1 MATIQLPT
9 EFKEFLRSFND
20 HDVEYLLI
28 GGYAVGYHGYPRAT
42 AAIDVWVACKKSN
55 ADRIVEAL
63 KTFGFDVPELTPA
76 LFLEE
81 HRIVRMGIAP
91 LRIEISMSIDGVEFE
106 ACYRER
112 IVDTIEGLE
121 ISIISLEQLKQN
133 KRASG
138 RLKDLADLDYLD

>member
-1 MATIQLPT
+1 MIQLPT

-20 HDVEYLLI
+20 HDVDYLLI

-42 AAIDVWVACKKSN
+42 ANIDVWVACNESN

-81 HRIVRMGIAP
+81 HRIVRMGRAP
-91 LRIEISMSIDGVEFE
+91 LRIEISIDGVEFE

-112 IVDTIEGLE
+112 MVDTIEGIE
-121 ISIISLEQLKQN
+121 ISIISLEHLKQN
-133 KRASG
+133 KRARG

>member
-1 MATIQLPT
+1 MIQLPT
-9 EFKEFLRSFND
+9 EFKEFLRSFID

-42 AAIDVWVACKKSN
+42 ADITVWVACNRSN

-63 KTFGFDVPELTPA
+63 KAFGFDVPELTPA
-76 LFLEE
+76 LFLKEQ
-81 HRIVRMGIAP
+81 RVVRMGIAP

-112 IVDTIEGLE
+112 IVDMIEGLK
-121 ISIISLEQLKQN
+121 ISIINLKHLKQN

>member
-1 MATIQLPT
+1 MIQLPT

-42 AAIDVWVACKKSN
+42 ADIDVWVACNQSN

-81 HRIVRMGIAP
+81 HHIVRMGRAP
-91 LRIEISMSIDGVEFE
+91 LRIKISMSIDGVEFE

-121 ISIISLEQLKQN
+121 ISIINLEHLKQN

>member
-1 MATIQLPT
+1 MIQLPT

-42 AAIDVWVACKKSN
+42 ADIDVWVACKESN

-81 HRIVRMGIAP
+81 HRIVRMGRAP

-121 ISIISLEQLKQN
+121 ISIISLEHLKQN

>member
-1 MATIQLPT
+1 MIQLPT

-42 AAIDVWVACKKSN
+42 ADIAVWVACNRSN

-63 KTFGFDVPELTPA
+63 KAFGFDVPELTPA

-81 HRIVRMGIAP
+81 HRIVRMGRAP
-91 LRIEISMSIDGVEFE
+91 LRIEISMSIDGVAFE
-106 ACYRER
+106 ACNRER

-121 ISIISLEQLKQN
+121 ISIINLEHLKQN

>member
-1 MATIQLPT
+1 MIQLPT

-42 AAIDVWVACKKSN
+42 ADIDVWVASNRSN

-63 KTFGFDVPELTPA
+63 KAFGFDVPELTPA

-81 HRIVRMGIAP
+81 HRIVRMGRAP

-121 ISIISLEQLKQN
+121 ISIINLEHLKQN

>member
-1 MATIQLPT
+1 MAMIQLPT

-20 HDVEYLLI
+20 HDVDYLLI
-28 GGYAVGYHGYPRAT
+28 EGYAVGYHGYPRAT
-42 AAIDVWVACKKSN
+42 ADIDVWVACKESN

-81 HRIVRMGIAP
+81 QRVVRMGIAP

-106 ACYRER
+106 ACYQER
-112 IVDTIEGLE
+112 IVDTIESLE
-121 ISIISLEQLKQN
+121 VSIINLKHLKQN

>member
-1 MATIQLPT
+1 MIQLPT
-9 EFKEFLRSFND
+9 EFKEFLRSFID

-28 GGYAVGYHGYPRAT
+28 RGYAVGYHGYPRAT
-42 AAIDVWVACKKSN
+42 ADIDVWVACKESN

-81 HRIVRMGIAP
+81 HRIVRMGRAP
-91 LRIEISMSIDGVEFE
+91 LRIEISMSVDGVEFE

-121 ISIISLEQLKQN
+121 ISIISLEHLKQN

-138 RLKDLADLDYLD
+138 RLKDLADLDYRD

>member
-1 MATIQLPT
+1 MIQLPT
-9 EFKEFLRSFND
+9 EFKEFLRSFID

-42 AAIDVWVACKKSN
+42 ADIDVWVACNQSN
-55 ADRIVEAL
+55 TDRIVEAL

-81 HRIVRMGIAP
+81 HRIVRMGRAP

-112 IVDTIEGLE
+112 IVDTIEDLE
-121 ISIISLEQLKQN
+121 ISIINLEHLKQN

>member
-1 MATIQLPT
+1 MIQLPT

-42 AAIDVWVACKKSN
+42 ADIDVWVACNESN

-81 HRIVRMGIAP
+81 HRIVRMGRAP
-91 LRIEISMSIDGVEFE
+91 LRIEISMSIDGVKFE

-121 ISIISLEQLKQN
+121 ISIINLEHLKQN

>member
-1 MATIQLPT
+1 MIQLPT

-42 AAIDVWVACKKSN
+42 ADIDVWVACKESN

-81 HRIVRMGIAP
+81 HRIVRMGRAP
-91 LRIEISMSIDGVEFE
+91 LRIEISMSVDGVEFE

-121 ISIISLEQLKQN
+121 ISIISLEHLKQN

>member
-1 MATIQLPT
+1 MIQLPT

-42 AAIDVWVACKKSN
+42 ADIDVWVACKESN

-81 HRIVRMGIAP
+81 HRIVRMGRAP

-112 IVDTIEGLE
+112 IVDTIEGIE
-121 ISIISLEQLKQN
+121 ISFISLEHLKKN

-138 RLKDLADLDYLD
+138 RLKDLSDLDYLE

>member
-1 MATIQLPT
+1 MIQLPT

-42 AAIDVWVACKKSN
+42 ADIDVWVACNQSN

-81 HRIVRMGIAP
+81 HRIVRMGRAP
-91 LRIEISMSIDGVEFE
+91 LRIKISMSIDGVEFE

-121 ISIISLEQLKQN
+121 ISIINLEHLKQN

>member
-1 MATIQLPT
+1 MIQLPT
-9 EFKEFLRSFND
+9 EFKEFLRSFID

-42 AAIDVWVACKKSN
+42 ADIDVWVACKESN

-81 HRIVRMGIAP
+81 HRIVRMGRAP

-121 ISIISLEQLKQN
+121 ISIINLEHLKQN

>member
-1 MATIQLPT
+1 MIQLPT

-20 HDVEYLLI
+20 HNVEYLLI

-42 AAIDVWVACKKSN
+42 ADIDVWVACNQSN
-55 ADRIVEAL
+55 ADRIVETL
-63 KTFGFDVPELTPA
+63 KAFGFDVPELTPA

-81 HRIVRMGIAP
+81 HRIVRMGRAP

-121 ISIISLEQLKQN
+121 ISIINLEHLKQN

>member
-1 MATIQLPT
+1 MIQLPT

-42 AAIDVWVACKKSN
+42 ADIDVWVACKESN

-81 HRIVRMGIAP
+81 HRIVRMGRAP

-121 ISIISLEQLKQN
+121 VSIISLEHLKQN

>member
-1 MATIQLPT
+1 MIQLPT

-42 AAIDVWVACKKSN
+42 ADIDVWVACKESN

-81 HRIVRMGIAP
+81 HRIVRMGRAP
-91 LRIEISMSIDGVEFE
+91 LRIEIMMSVDGVAFE

-112 IVDTIEGLE
+112 IVDTIEGME
-121 ISIISLEQLKQN
+121 ISVISLEHLKQN

>member
-1 MATIQLPT
+1 MIQLPT

-20 HDVEYLLI
+20 HDVDYLLI

-42 AAIDVWVACKKSN
+42 ADIDVWVASNRSN

-63 KTFGFDVPELTPA
+63 KAFGFDVPELTPA

-81 HRIVRMGIAP
+81 HRIVRMGRAP
-91 LRIEISMSIDGVEFE
+91 LRIEISIDGVEFE

-121 ISIISLEQLKQN
+121 ISIINLEHLKQN

>member
-1 MATIQLPT
+1 MIQLPT

-42 AAIDVWVACKKSN
+42 ADIDVWVACNQSN

-81 HRIVRMGIAP
+81 HRIVRMGRAP

-121 ISIISLEQLKQN
+121 ISIINLEHLKQN